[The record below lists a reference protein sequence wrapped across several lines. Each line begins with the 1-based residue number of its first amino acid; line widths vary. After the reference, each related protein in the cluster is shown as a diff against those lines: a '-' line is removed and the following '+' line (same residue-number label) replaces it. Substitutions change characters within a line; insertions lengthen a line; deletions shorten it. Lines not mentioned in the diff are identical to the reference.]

1 MPVEARLTG
10 LVRAALPGDQTVG
23 VALSGGGDS
32 VALLHLCRVAGLTV
46 EAVTVDHALRAESAA
61 EAAVV
66 AGDCA
71 ALGVRHEVR
80 LWRHG
85 AVGGNLM
92 DAARRARV
100 GLIRDWA
107 VKRGIGV
114 VALGHTRDD
123 QAETLVMGLARAA
136 GIDGLAGMRPAWVEG
151 GVRFVR
157 PLLEAGRAELRA
169 WLEARGIAWIDD
181 PTNENDR
188 FARVRARKALAVMEP
203 LGISAEGLAVV
214 ARNLAEG
221 VFGVRAGERGRFRT
235 LGAVEDAAHR
245 TSLLRAST
253 TYRLDQLDRFDRQ
266 LLHERHLVSKEL
278 AGLDG
283 DRPARPG
290 AALLYRDGL
299 SAMVNEEDHLRL
311 QTLVSGFALEDAYRR
326 VDALDR
332 ELGQQIP
339 FAFHP
344 EFGYLTSCPTNV
356 GTGLRASVLIHL
368 PGLVLT
374 KEISKVLQ
382 GLAQVGLTFRG
393 LYGEGSEVVGNF
405 FQLSNQTTLGKS
417 EPELLDHLGKMV
429 RQVMRYEEQARRV
442 LLRWCC
448 HRSVVVHR

>member
-80 LWRHG
+80 VWRHG

-136 GIDGLAGMRPAWVEG
+136 GIDGLAGMRPSWTEG

-169 WLEARGIAWIDD
+169 WLEAQGIPWIDD

-203 LGISAEGLAVV
+203 LGISAEGLVTV
-214 ARNLAEG
+214 ARNLAEAREALDAAMAEAAARLVREVAGALVLDAPGFAALPGEVRRRLVVAALAWVSRAGYAPRADAVARLAAAIIDGRDATLWGCRLRRG
-221 VFGVRAGERGRFRT
+221 VLMREAKATGTGAGPLWDGRWVIEGPWAQGLTVRAM
-235 LGAVEDAAHR
+235 GAEG
-245 TSLLRAST
+245 LRACKDW
-253 TYRLDQLDRFDRQ
+253 RAAG
-266 LLHERHLVSKEL
+266 VSREIL
-278 AGLDG
+278 AVT
-283 DRPARPG
+283 PG
-290 AALLYRDGL
+290 IWAG
-299 SAMVNEEDHLRL
+299 E
-311 QTLVSGFALEDAYRR
+311 TLVSAPLAGFANGWSARIDA
-326 VDALDR
+326 
-332 ELGQQIP
+332 P
-339 FAFHP
+339 FHL
-344 EFGYLTSCPTNV
+344 FG
-356 GTGLRASVLIHL
+356 
-368 PGLVLT
+368 
-374 KEISKVLQ
+374 
-382 GLAQVGLTFRG
+382 
-393 LYGEGSEVVGNF
+393 
-405 FQLSNQTTLGKS
+405 LS
-417 EPELLDHLGKMV
+417 H
-429 RQVMRYEEQARRV
+429 
-442 LLRWCC
+442 
-448 HRSVVVHR
+448 